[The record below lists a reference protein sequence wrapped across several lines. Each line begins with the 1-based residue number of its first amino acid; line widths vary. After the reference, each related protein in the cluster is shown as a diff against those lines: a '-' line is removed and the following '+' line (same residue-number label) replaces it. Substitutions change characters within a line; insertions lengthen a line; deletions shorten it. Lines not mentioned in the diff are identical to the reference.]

1 MEINVNEIAT
11 ALSAQF
17 PEEMERVIVK
27 SGVELVYLPISEVI
41 ARLNKVLG
49 VDGWSFEVIS
59 VQRDAFDTDEIT
71 AHVSLTAN
79 INGRTVVKH
88 GIGGQSVKRQRK
100 DNKPV
105 DLGNDF
111 KGAVSDAL
119 KKAAQ
124 QLGVGLYLARS
135 AEALD
140 AEDAIDAG
148 PSQQETQQKQQSG
161 PKNEVEE
168 RWDAFVEIVNGLTKE
183 QKDEL
188 NQFWASHAGTRPKPT
203 KATATLEDLEPLTIE
218 ALRLRF
224 GGTYSGEEASTTGK

>member
-1 MEINVNEIAT
+1 MEMNVNEIAS

-71 AHVSLTAN
+71 AHVSLTAV
-79 INGRTVVKH
+79 INGTTVIKH

-135 AEALD
+135 SEALD
-140 AEDAIDAG
+140 AEEAID
-148 PSQQETQQKQQSG
+148 SG
-161 PKNEVEE
+161 GNSPEVNAPAPKTELEE
-168 RWDAFVEIVNGLTKE
+168 RWDAFVEIVSGLTKE
-183 QKDEL
+183 QKDQL
-188 NQFWASHAGTRPKPT
+188 NDFWSTHANGRAKPT
-203 KATATLEDLEPLTIE
+203 KATATLEDVETLTIE

-224 GGTYSGEEASTTGK
+224 GGTYAGEAS